1 MNSICIIGL
10 GQFGSH
16 LAEYLS
22 RNGVQVVAV
31 DIHQDRVNAISDK
44 VTQAFVGDV
53 RDRETLETIIPR
65 NVDAVVVSIGETI
78 EPSILCVLHL
88 AQFGI
93 RKIIAKALNDDHA
106 EILRAI
112 GAHEIVFPERD
123 MAERTGRNL
132 LQKNMADILSLS
144 ADYSIKDIEPL
155 PEFIGKNLIELDL
168 RKKYHVYVIAL
179 KHRDNPDDI
188 TILPYIDTVI
198 EPHHV
203 LAVLGKDKHINA
215 LVERSIT

>member
-1 MNSICIIGL
+1 MKSICIIGL

-31 DIHQDRVNAISDK
+31 DLHQDRVNAISDK

-53 RDRETLETIIPR
+53 RDREVLETIIPK
-65 NVDAVVVSIGETI
+65 NVDAAVVSIGESI

-88 AQFGI
+88 SQIGI
-93 RKIIAKALNDDHA
+93 RKIIVKAVNDDHA

-132 LQKNMADILSLS
+132 INKNMADILSLS

-168 RKKYHVYVIAL
+168 RKKHHIYVIAL
-179 KHRDNPDDI
+179 KNRDNPDEI

-198 EPHHV
+198 EPHHIMTV
-203 LAVLGKDKHINA
+203 VGMDEHINA
-215 LVERSIT
+215 LVERSST